1 VDDQRAEE
9 ALMLIRRLRAHL
21 PAGLKLCAAR
31 ASDRTELLDHTELEA
46 VAAAVLSRR
55 SEFSTGRWLARRALG
70 ELSLPSLPI
79 PAGRARQPVW
89 PDGAVGSIS
98 HSGTV
103 CAAIVGRAQDYRGV
117 GLDLELVDG
126 LEADLADIVLAPC
139 EPPGYR
145 EARLLRLVFSAKE
158 SVYKCLYPLRGV
170 FIDFHDVQIAID
182 ERHETF
188 AAVPLAESAA
198 GARHGVGRFVLG
210 KHCVATV
217 FTIAAAPLA

>member
-1 VDDQRAEE
+1 
-9 ALMLIRRLRAHL
+9 MLIRRLRARL
-21 PAGLKLCAAR
+21 PAGLKLYADRAA
-31 ASDRTELLDHTELEA
+31 DRTELLAPAELQA
-46 VAAAVLSRR
+46 VSAAVHSRR
-55 SEFSTGRWLARRALG
+55 SEFSTSRWLARRALQ

-79 PAGRARQPVW
+79 PAGPARQPVW

-103 CAAIVGRAQDYRGV
+103 CAAMVGRAQEYRGV

-126 LEADLADIVLAPC
+126 LEAELADIVLAPC
-139 EPPGYR
+139 EPAGYR
-145 EARLLRLVFSAKE
+145 EGHLLRLVFSAKE

-170 FIDFHDVQIAID
+170 FIDFQDVQIVID

-188 AAVPLAESAA
+188 AAVPLADSAT
-198 GARHGVGRFVLG
+198 GARHGAGCFALG

-217 FTIAAAPLA
+217 FTISASPLA